1 MNLFAIPPFS
11 SAVRSFAAI
20 VAIGL
25 AVFCEAGAQPG
36 ENESGL
42 LLSSKTVNTGQLPT
56 AAPGD
61 MVKVDVYDEPSVSG
75 VFSVNASGDIL
86 YPLIGRIPVAG
97 SDSAGIGAHIE
108 QLLEADYIRDANVSI
123 SITKTEVSTANV
135 LVFGGVRTP
144 GQVAYPKEDPI
155 ELIKAITE
163 RGGFTENAIRDSIE
177 IQRADD
183 SGLTTHRV
191 NLAANE
197 SFQLQN
203 GDVVVVK
210 EKVITPIVATPVKKP
225 VGYVIV
231 IGQVTR
237 PGKVEVDLA
246 QPTSLVTAIAMA
258 GDFTRLARKSK
269 VTITRRVNAEG
280 GKKAFTVDVGDII
293 NGKANP
299 FQVYPGDTIYV
310 PETRF

>member
-1 MNLFAIPPFS
+1 MYLLTKQLFSFTGWS
-11 SAVRSFAAI
+11 LAVAVVIGICVPCQAQLDVTDSEAAI
-20 VAIGL
+20 A
-25 AVFCEAGAQPG
+25 
-36 ENESGL
+36 
-42 LLSSKTVNTGQLPT
+42 SKTVHTGVLPS

-61 MVKVDVYDEPSVSG
+61 IVKVDVYDEPSISG

-86 YPLIGRIPVAG
+86 YPLIGRIAVAG
-97 SDSAGIGAHIE
+97 SDSAGIGIQIE

-123 SITKTEVSTANV
+123 SITKTEVSTGNV

-144 GQVAYPKEDPI
+144 GQVAYPKEVPI

-163 RGGFTENAIRDSIE
+163 SGGFTEHAIRDSIE
-177 IQRADD
+177 IQRADE

-197 SFQLQN
+197 SFQLKN

-210 EKVITPIVATPVKKP
+210 EKVVAPIIATPVRKA
-225 VGYVIV
+225 VGHVIV

-237 PGKVEVDLA
+237 PGKVEVDLG

-269 VTITRRVNAEG
+269 VTITRRVDPHG